1 MPEATS
7 NVDQGGAAALG
18 AVLLG
23 LVAAMA
29 AAVLVLVNGYG
40 IFLAFLAYSLAGA
53 AMAVAGTAGRLA
65 VQSATGHFRRSAAPR
80 RTRSGTFA

>member
-7 NVDQGGAAALG
+7 NVDRGAATALG

-29 AAVLVLVNGYG
+29 AAILVLANGYG
-40 IFLAFLAYSLAGA
+40 IFLAFLAYSVAGA

-65 VQSATGHFRRSAAPR
+65 VQSASGHLRSSAPR
-80 RTRSGTFA
+80 RTLSGTFA